1 MALNTII
8 LLGWSERLNVT
19 IPIKINLNTKIE
31 LQISQSSD
39 SQPTHTHNIIV
50 NVSNIKLSFG
60 THSHKSGCRDRPI
73 RGGAVGHDR
82 FVF

>member
-1 MALNTII
+1 M
-8 LLGWSERLNVT
+8 
-19 IPIKINLNTKIE
+19 KINLNTKIE
-31 LQISQSSD
+31 LQISQSND
-39 SQPTHTHNIIV
+39 SQHTRPHNIIV

-60 THSHKSGCRDRPI
+60 THSQKSGCRDRPI